1 MPDRRLFFGSA
12 AVAVVACGFAAWRFL
27 AAPPAPM
34 ANAPSPALAYC
45 PTALPVRPSAAVV
58 PSETGPGLAE
68 RSLGRADAPVTVI
81 EYFSLTCSH
90 CGAFH
95 RDTWPRVRRELV
107 ETGRVR
113 MVFRDFP
120 LDEISLRAHAVAR
133 SFPPDRYEPFI
144 SALFAT
150 QDRWAFARGV
160 DHKAEIG
167 KIAAMAGMSTD
178 TFNAAWA
185 DDALARAILEA
196 RQRGE
201 AEHQV
206 SATPTFI
213 IGTQKL
219 PGAISSQCFESAV
232 REATPQ

>member
-1 MPDRRLFFGSA
+1 MPDRRLLLAGSA
-12 AVAVVACGFAAWRFL
+12 AVVLAGGFAAWRWM
-27 AAPPAPM
+27 AAPTAPVATAPTTPPAP
-34 ANAPSPALAYC
+34 APAAPSAQPR
-45 PTALPVRPSAAVV
+45 PTTA
-58 PSETGPGLAE
+58 GGLDE
-68 RSLGRADAPVTVI
+68 RSLGRADAPVTAI

-95 RDTWPRVRRELV
+95 RDTWPRVKRELV

-120 LDEISLRAHAVAR
+120 LDQISLRAHAVAR
-133 SFPPDRYEPFI
+133 SFPADRYEPFV

-150 QDRWAFARGV
+150 QDRWAYARGV

-167 KIAAMAGMSTD
+167 KIAALAGMSAD

-185 DDALARAILEA
+185 DDGLARAILEA
-196 RQRGE
+196 RQKGE

-206 SATPTFI
+206 NATPTFI

-219 PGAISSQCFESAV
+219 PGAIPFERFEAAV
-232 REATPQ
+232 REATPR

>member
-1 MPDRRLFFGSA
+1 MPDRRLLLAGSA
-12 AVAVVACGFAAWRFL
+12 AVVLAGSFAAWRWL
-27 AAPPAPM
+27 AAPTAPVATAPTTPPPPAP
-34 ANAPSPALAYC
+34 AP
-45 PTALPVRPSAAVV
+45 PSAQPRPTTA
-58 PSETGPGLAE
+58 GGLDE
-68 RSLGRADAPVTVI
+68 RSLGRADAPVTAI

-95 RDTWPRVRRELV
+95 RDTWPRVKRELV

-133 SFPPDRYEPFI
+133 SFPADRYEPFV

-150 QDRWAFARGV
+150 QDRWAYARGV

-167 KIAAMAGMSTD
+167 KIAALAGMSAD
-178 TFNAAWA
+178 AFNAAWA

-196 RQRGE
+196 RQKGE
-201 AEHQV
+201 AEHQL

-219 PGAISSQCFESAV
+219 PGAIPFERFEAAV
-232 REATPQ
+232 REAPPR

>member
-1 MPDRRLFFGSA
+1 MPDRRLLLAGSA
-12 AVAVVACGFAAWRFL
+12 AVVLAGGFAAWRWM
-27 AAPPAPM
+27 AAPTAPVATAPTTPPAP
-34 ANAPSPALAYC
+34 APAP
-45 PTALPVRPSAAVV
+45 PSAQPRPTTA
-58 PSETGPGLAE
+58 GGLDE
-68 RSLGRADAPVTVI
+68 RSLGRADAPVTAI

-95 RDTWPRVRRELV
+95 RDTWPRVKRELV

-133 SFPPDRYEPFI
+133 SFPADRYEPFV

-150 QDRWAFARGV
+150 QDRWAYARGV

-167 KIAAMAGMSTD
+167 KIAALAGMSAD

-196 RQRGE
+196 RQKGE

-213 IGTQKL
+213 IGAQKL
-219 PGAISSQCFESAV
+219 PGAISFERFEAAV
-232 REATPQ
+232 REVTPR

>member
-1 MPDRRLFFGSA
+1 MPDRRLLLAGSA
-12 AVAVVACGFAAWRFL
+12 AVVLAGGFAAWRWL
-27 AAPPAPM
+27 AAPTAPVATAPTTPPPPAP
-34 ANAPSPALAYC
+34 PQPPAQ
-45 PTALPVRPSAAVV
+45 PRPVTA
-58 PSETGPGLAE
+58 GGLDE
-68 RSLGRADAPVTVI
+68 RSLGRADAPVTAI

-95 RDTWPRVRRELV
+95 RDTWPRVKRELV

-120 LDEISLRAHAVAR
+120 LDEIALRAHAVAR
-133 SFPPDRYEPFI
+133 SFPADRYEPFI

-150 QDRWAFARGV
+150 QDRWAYARGV

-167 KIAAMAGMSTD
+167 KIAALAGMSTEA
-178 TFNAAWA
+178 FNAAWA

-196 RQRGE
+196 RQKGE

-219 PGAISSQCFESAV
+219 PGAISFERFEAAV
-232 REATPQ
+232 REATPR

>member
-1 MPDRRLFFGSA
+1 MPDRRLLLAGSA
-12 AVAVVACGFAAWRFL
+12 AVVLAGGFAAWRWM
-27 AAPPAPM
+27 AAPTAPVATAPTTPPPPAP
-34 ANAPSPALAYC
+34 PQPPAQ
-45 PTALPVRPSAAVV
+45 PRPVTA
-58 PSETGPGLAE
+58 GGLDE
-68 RSLGRADAPVTVI
+68 RSLGRADAPVTAI

-95 RDTWPRVRRELV
+95 RDTWPRVKRELV

-120 LDEISLRAHAVAR
+120 LDEIALRAHAVAR
-133 SFPPDRYEPFI
+133 SFPADRYEPFI

-150 QDRWAFARGV
+150 QDRWAYARGV

-167 KIAAMAGMSTD
+167 KIAALAGMSTEA
-178 TFNAAWA
+178 FNAAWA

-196 RQRGE
+196 RQKGE

-219 PGAISSQCFESAV
+219 PGAISFERFEAAV
-232 REATPQ
+232 REATPR

>member
-1 MPDRRLFFGSA
+1 MPDRRLLLAGSA
-12 AVAVVACGFAAWRFL
+12 AVVLAGGFAAWRWM
-27 AAPPAPM
+27 AAPTAPVATAPTTPPAP
-34 ANAPSPALAYC
+34 APAP
-45 PTALPVRPSAAVV
+45 PSAQPRPTTA
-58 PSETGPGLAE
+58 GGLDE
-68 RSLGRADAPVTVI
+68 RSLGRADAPVTAI

-95 RDTWPRVRRELV
+95 RDTWPRVKRELV

-133 SFPPDRYEPFI
+133 SFPADRYEPFV

-150 QDRWAFARGV
+150 QDRWAYARGV

-167 KIAAMAGMSTD
+167 KIAAMAGMGAD
-178 TFNAAWA
+178 AFNAAWA

-196 RQRGE
+196 RQKGD

-213 IGTQKL
+213 VGTQKL
-219 PGAISSQCFESAV
+219 PGAIPFDRFEAAV
-232 REATPQ
+232 REATPR

>member
-1 MPDRRLFFGSA
+1 MPDRRLLLAGSA
-12 AVAVVACGFAAWRFL
+12 AVVLAGGFAAWRWM
-27 AAPPAPM
+27 AAPTAPVATAPTTPPAP
-34 ANAPSPALAYC
+34 APAAPSAQPR
-45 PTALPVRPSAAVV
+45 PTTA
-58 PSETGPGLAE
+58 GGLDE
-68 RSLGRADAPVTVI
+68 RSLGRADAPVTAI

-95 RDTWPRVRRELV
+95 RDTWPRVKRELV
-107 ETGRVR
+107 DTGRVR

-133 SFPPDRYEPFI
+133 SFPADRYEPFV

-150 QDRWAFARGV
+150 QDRWAYARGV

-167 KIAAMAGMSTD
+167 KIAALAGMSAD
-178 TFNAAWA
+178 TFNAAWT

-196 RQRGE
+196 RQKGE

-213 IGTQKL
+213 IGAQKL
-219 PGAISSQCFESAV
+219 PGAISFERFEAAV
-232 REATPQ
+232 REAPPR

>member
-1 MPDRRLFFGSA
+1 MPDRRLLLAGSA
-12 AVAVVACGFAAWRFL
+12 AVVLAGSFAAWRWL
-27 AAPPAPM
+27 AAPTAPVATAPTTPPPPAP
-34 ANAPSPALAYC
+34 AP
-45 PTALPVRPSAAVV
+45 PSAQPRPTTA
-58 PSETGPGLAE
+58 GGLDE
-68 RSLGRADAPVTVI
+68 RSLGRADAPVTAI

-95 RDTWPRVRRELV
+95 RDTWPRVKRELV

-133 SFPPDRYEPFI
+133 SFPADRYEPFV

-150 QDRWAFARGV
+150 QDRWAYARGV

-167 KIAAMAGMSTD
+167 KIAALAGMSAD
-178 TFNAAWA
+178 AFNAAWA

-196 RQRGE
+196 RQKGE

-219 PGAISSQCFESAV
+219 PGAIPFERFEAAV
-232 REATPQ
+232 REAPPR

>member
-1 MPDRRLFFGSA
+1 
-12 AVAVVACGFAAWRFL
+12 
-27 AAPPAPM
+27 
-34 ANAPSPALAYC
+34 
-45 PTALPVRPSAAVV
+45 
-58 PSETGPGLAE
+58 LAE
-68 RSLGRADAPVTVI
+68 RSLGRADAPVTAI
-81 EYFSLTCSH
+81 EYFSLTCGH

-95 RDTWPRVRRELV
+95 RDTWPQVRRELV
-107 ETGRVR
+107 DTGRVR

-120 LDEISLRAHAVAR
+120 LDQVSLRAHAVAR
-133 SFPPDRYEPFI
+133 SFPPERYEPFI

-150 QDRWAFARGV
+150 QDRWAYARGV

-178 TFNAAWA
+178 AFNAAWA

-206 SATPTFI
+206 NATPTFI

-219 PGAISSQCFESAV
+219 PGAISFERFEAAV
-232 REATPQ
+232 REAMPR

>member
-1 MPDRRLFFGSA
+1 MLDRRTLFLLPPA
-12 AVAVVACGFAAWRFL
+12 LLL
-27 AAPPAPM
+27 AAP
-34 ANAPSPALAYC
+34 ALHAQTDD
-45 PTALPVRPSAAVV
+45 PR
-58 PSETGPGLAE
+58 LAE
-68 RSLGRADAPVTVI
+68 RSLGRADAPVTAI

-95 RDTWPRVRRELV
+95 RDTWPRVKRELV

-120 LDEISLRAHAVAR
+120 LDEIALRAHAVAR
-133 SFPPDRYEPFI
+133 SFPGDRYEPFI

-150 QDRWAFARGV
+150 QDRWAYARGV

-167 KIAAMAGMSTD
+167 KIAALAGMSTEA
-178 TFNAAWA
+178 FNAAWA

-196 RQRGE
+196 RQKGE

-219 PGAISSQCFESAV
+219 PGAISFERFEAAV
-232 REATPQ
+232 REATPR

>member
-1 MPDRRLFFGSA
+1 MPDRRLLLAGSA
-12 AVAVVACGFAAWRFL
+12 AVVLAGGFAAWRWM
-27 AAPPAPM
+27 AAPTAPVATAPTTPPPPAP
-34 ANAPSPALAYC
+34 PQPPAQ
-45 PTALPVRPSAAVV
+45 PRPVTA
-58 PSETGPGLAE
+58 GGLDE
-68 RSLGRADAPVTVI
+68 RSLGRADAPVTAI

-95 RDTWPRVRRELV
+95 RDTWPRVKRELV

-120 LDEISLRAHAVAR
+120 LDQISLRAHAVAR
-133 SFPPDRYEPFI
+133 SFPPERYEPFI

-150 QDRWAFARGV
+150 QDRWAYARGV

-167 KIAAMAGMSTD
+167 KIAAMAGMGAEA
-178 TFNAAWA
+178 FNAAWA

-196 RQRGE
+196 RQKGE

-219 PGAISSQCFESAV
+219 PGAIPFERFEAAV
-232 REATPQ
+232 REATPR

>member
-1 MPDRRLFFGSA
+1 MPDRRLLLAGSA
-12 AVAVVACGFAAWRFL
+12 AVVLAGSFAAWRWL
-27 AAPPAPM
+27 AAPTAPVATAPTTPPPPAP
-34 ANAPSPALAYC
+34 AQ
-45 PTALPVRPSAAVV
+45 PSAQPRPVT
-58 PSETGPGLAE
+58 TGGLDE
-68 RSLGRADAPVTVI
+68 RSLGRADAPVTAI

-95 RDTWPRVRRELV
+95 RDTWPRVKRELV

-120 LDEISLRAHAVAR
+120 LDEIALRAHAVAR
-133 SFPPDRYEPFI
+133 SFPADRYEPFI

-150 QDRWAFARGV
+150 QDRWAYARGV

-167 KIAAMAGMSTD
+167 KIAALAGMSTEA
-178 TFNAAWA
+178 FNAAWA

-196 RQRGE
+196 RQKGE

-219 PGAISSQCFESAV
+219 PGAVSFERFEAAV
-232 REATPQ
+232 REATPR

>member
-1 MPDRRLFFGSA
+1 MPDRRLLLGGA
-12 AVAVVACGFAAWRFL
+12 AVVVLGGGFAAWRWL
-27 AAPPAPM
+27 AAPPSPVAT
-34 ANAPSPALAYC
+34 APSPAPA
-45 PTALPVRPSAAVV
+45 PTQPPAPQPRPATA
-58 PSETGPGLAE
+58 GGLEE
-68 RSLGRADAPVTVI
+68 RSLGRADAPVTAI

-95 RDTWPRVRRELV
+95 RDTWPRVKRELV
-107 ETGRVR
+107 EAGRVR

-120 LDEISLRAHAVAR
+120 LDEIALRAHAVAR

-150 QDRWAFARGV
+150 QDRWAYARGV
-160 DHKAEIG
+160 DHKAEIA
-167 KIAAMAGMSTD
+167 KIAALAGMGAD
-178 TFNAAWA
+178 AFNAAWA

-196 RQRGE
+196 RQKGE

-219 PGAISSQCFESAV
+219 PGAIPFDRFEAAL
-232 REATPQ
+232 REATPR

>member
-1 MPDRRLFFGSA
+1 MPDRRLLLAGSA
-12 AVAVVACGFAAWRFL
+12 AVVLAGSFAAWRWL
-27 AAPPAPM
+27 AAPTAPVATAPTTPPPPAP
-34 ANAPSPALAYC
+34 AQ
-45 PTALPVRPSAAVV
+45 PSAQPRPVT
-58 PSETGPGLAE
+58 TGGLDE
-68 RSLGRADAPVTVI
+68 RSLGRADAPVTAI

-95 RDTWPRVRRELV
+95 RDTWPRVKRELV

-120 LDEISLRAHAVAR
+120 LDEIALRAHAVAR
-133 SFPPDRYEPFI
+133 SFPADRYEPFI

-150 QDRWAFARGV
+150 QDRWAYARGV

-167 KIAAMAGMSTD
+167 KIAALAGMSAD
-178 TFNAAWA
+178 AFNAAWA
-185 DDALARAILEA
+185 DDDLARGILEA

-219 PGAISSQCFESAV
+219 PGAISFERFEAAV
-232 REATPQ
+232 REATPR

>member
-1 MPDRRLFFGSA
+1 MPDRRLLLAGSA
-12 AVAVVACGFAAWRFL
+12 AVVLAGSFAAWRWL
-27 AAPPAPM
+27 AAPTAPVATAPTTPPPPAP
-34 ANAPSPALAYC
+34 AQ
-45 PTALPVRPSAAVV
+45 PSAQPRPVT
-58 PSETGPGLAE
+58 TGGLDE
-68 RSLGRADAPVTVI
+68 RSLGRADAPVTAI

-95 RDTWPRVRRELV
+95 RDTWPRVKRELV

-133 SFPPDRYEPFI
+133 SFPADRYEPFV

-150 QDRWAFARGV
+150 QDRWAYARGV

-167 KIAAMAGMSTD
+167 KIAAIAGMSTEA
-178 TFNAAWA
+178 FNAAWA
-185 DDALARAILEA
+185 DDDLARAILEA
-196 RQRGE
+196 RQKGE

-219 PGAISSQCFESAV
+219 PGAIPFERFEAAV
-232 REATPQ
+232 REATPR

>member
-1 MPDRRLFFGSA
+1 LD
-12 AVAVVACGFAAWRFL
+12 
-27 AAPPAPM
+27 
-34 ANAPSPALAYC
+34 
-45 PTALPVRPSAAVV
+45 
-58 PSETGPGLAE
+58 E
-68 RSLGRADAPVTVI
+68 RSLGRADAPVTAI

-133 SFPPDRYEPFI
+133 SFPADRYEPFI

-150 QDRWAFARGV
+150 QDRWAYARGV

-167 KIAAMAGMSTD
+167 KIAAMAGMSAD
-178 TFNAAWA
+178 AFNAAWA
-185 DDALARAILEA
+185 DDGLARAILEA
-196 RQRGE
+196 RQKGE

-213 IGTQKL
+213 IGAQKL
-219 PGAISSQCFESAV
+219 PGAISFERFEAAV
-232 REATPQ
+232 REATPR

>member
-1 MPDRRLFFGSA
+1 MPDRRLLLAGSA
-12 AVAVVACGFAAWRFL
+12 AVVLAGGFAAWRWM
-27 AAPPAPM
+27 AAPTAPVATALITPPTPAP
-34 ANAPSPALAYC
+34 AAPSAQPS
-45 PTALPVRPSAAVV
+45 PTTA
-58 PSETGPGLAE
+58 GGLDE
-68 RSLGRADAPVTVI
+68 RSLGRADAPVTAI

-95 RDTWPRVRRELV
+95 RDTWPRVKRELV

-120 LDEISLRAHAVAR
+120 LDEISLRAHVVAR
-133 SFPPDRYEPFI
+133 SFPADRYEPFV

-150 QDRWAFARGV
+150 QDRWAYARGV

-167 KIAAMAGMSTD
+167 KIAALAGMSAD
-178 TFNAAWA
+178 TFNTAWA
-185 DDALARAILEA
+185 DDALARGILEA
-196 RQRGE
+196 RQKGE

-219 PGAISSQCFESAV
+219 PGAIPFERFEAAV
-232 REATPQ
+232 QEAPPR

>member
-1 MPDRRLFFGSA
+1 LD
-12 AVAVVACGFAAWRFL
+12 
-27 AAPPAPM
+27 
-34 ANAPSPALAYC
+34 
-45 PTALPVRPSAAVV
+45 
-58 PSETGPGLAE
+58 E
-68 RSLGRADAPVTVI
+68 RSLGRADAPVTAI

-133 SFPPDRYEPFI
+133 SFPADRYEPFI

-150 QDRWAFARGV
+150 QDRWAYARGV
-160 DHKAEIG
+160 DHKAEIS

-185 DDALARAILEA
+185 DDGLARAILEA
-196 RQRGE
+196 RQKGE

-213 IGTQKL
+213 IGAQKL
-219 PGAISSQCFESAV
+219 PGAISFERFEAAV
-232 REATPQ
+232 REATPR

>member
-1 MPDRRLFFGSA
+1 MPDRRLLLAGSA
-12 AVAVVACGFAAWRFL
+12 AVVLAGGFAAWRWL
-27 AAPPAPM
+27 AAPTAPVATAPTTPPPPAP
-34 ANAPSPALAYC
+34 PQPPAQ
-45 PTALPVRPSAAVV
+45 PRPVTA
-58 PSETGPGLAE
+58 GGLDE
-68 RSLGRADAPVTVI
+68 RSLGRADAPVTAI

-95 RDTWPRVRRELV
+95 RDTWPRVKRELV

-133 SFPPDRYEPFI
+133 SFPADRYEPFI

-150 QDRWAFARGV
+150 QDRWAYARGV

-167 KIAAMAGMSTD
+167 KIAALAGMSTEA
-178 TFNAAWA
+178 FNAAWA

-196 RQRGE
+196 RQKGE

-213 IGTQKL
+213 IGSQKL
-219 PGAISSQCFESAV
+219 PGAISFERFEAAV
-232 REATPQ
+232 REATPR

>member
-1 MPDRRLFFGSA
+1 MPDRRLLLAGSA
-12 AVAVVACGFAAWRFL
+12 AVVLAGGFAAWRWM
-27 AAPPAPM
+27 AAPTAPVATAPTTPPPPAP
-34 ANAPSPALAYC
+34 PQPPAQ
-45 PTALPVRPSAAVV
+45 PRPVTA
-58 PSETGPGLAE
+58 GGLDE

-95 RDTWPRVRRELV
+95 RDTWPRVKRELV

-120 LDEISLRAHAVAR
+120 LDEIALRAHAVAR
-133 SFPPDRYEPFI
+133 SFPADRYEPFI

-150 QDRWAFARGV
+150 QDRWAYARGV

-219 PGAISSQCFESAV
+219 PGAISFERFEAAV
-232 REATPQ
+232 REATPR

>member
-1 MPDRRLFFGSA
+1 MPDRRLLLGGA
-12 AVAVVACGFAAWRFL
+12 AIVVLGGGFAAWRWL
-27 AAPPAPM
+27 AAPPAPVVT
-34 ANAPSPALAYC
+34 APAPAPAPAQPPAQPRLA
-45 PTALPVRPSAAVV
+45 SAA
-58 PSETGPGLAE
+58 GGLDE
-68 RSLGRADAPVTVI
+68 RSLGPADAPVTAI

-95 RDTWPRVRRELV
+95 RDTWPRVKRELV

-120 LDEISLRAHAVAR
+120 LDEIALRAHAVAR

-150 QDRWAFARGV
+150 QDRWAYTRGV
-160 DHKAEIG
+160 DHKAEIA
-167 KIAAMAGMSTD
+167 KIAALAGMGAD
-178 TFNAAWA
+178 AFNAAWA

-196 RQRGE
+196 RQKGE

-219 PGAISSQCFESAV
+219 PGAISFERFEAAV
-232 REATPQ
+232 REATPR

>member
-1 MPDRRLFFGSA
+1 MPDRRLLLGGL
-12 AVAVVACGFAAWRFL
+12 AVAVLGGGFVASRWL
-27 AAPPAPM
+27 AAPPAPIATAPTPTPPPAPAPAQPAVPPR
-34 ANAPSPALAYC
+34 AN
-45 PTALPVRPSAAVV
+45 TA
-58 PSETGPGLAE
+58 GGLDE
-68 RSLGRADAPVTVI
+68 RSLGRADAPVTAI

-95 RDTWPRVRRELV
+95 RDTWPRVKRELV

-133 SFPPDRYEPFI
+133 SFPADRYEPFI

-150 QDRWAFARGV
+150 QDRWAYARGV
-160 DHKAEIG
+160 DHKSEIG

-196 RQRGE
+196 RQKGE

-213 IGTQKL
+213 IGAQKL
-219 PGAISSQCFESAV
+219 PGAISFDRFEAAV
-232 REATPQ
+232 REATPR

>member
-1 MPDRRLFFGSA
+1 MPDRRLLLAGSA
-12 AVAVVACGFAAWRFL
+12 AVVLAGGFAAWRWL
-27 AAPPAPM
+27 AAPTAPVATAPTTPPPPAP
-34 ANAPSPALAYC
+34 PQPPAQ
-45 PTALPVRPSAAVV
+45 PRPVTA
-58 PSETGPGLAE
+58 GGLDE
-68 RSLGRADAPVTVI
+68 RSLGRADAPVTAI

-95 RDTWPRVRRELV
+95 RDTWPRVKRELV

-120 LDEISLRAHAVAR
+120 LDEIALRAHAVAR
-133 SFPPDRYEPFI
+133 SFPADRYEPFI
-144 SALFAT
+144 SALFAA
-150 QDRWAFARGV
+150 QDRWAYARGV

-167 KIAAMAGMSTD
+167 KIAALAGMSAD

-185 DDALARAILEA
+185 DDDLARGILEA

-219 PGAISSQCFESAV
+219 PGAISFERFEAAV
-232 REATPQ
+232 REATPR

>member
-1 MPDRRLFFGSA
+1 MPDRRLLLAGSA
-12 AVAVVACGFAAWRFL
+12 AVVLAGGFAAWRWL
-27 AAPPAPM
+27 AAPTAPVATAPTTPPPPAP
-34 ANAPSPALAYC
+34 PQPLAQ
-45 PTALPVRPSAAVV
+45 PRPVTA
-58 PSETGPGLAE
+58 GGLDE
-68 RSLGRADAPVTVI
+68 RSLGRTDAPVTAI

-95 RDTWPRVRRELV
+95 RDTWPRVKRELV

-133 SFPPDRYEPFI
+133 SFPADRYEPFI

-150 QDRWAFARGV
+150 QDRWAYARGV

-167 KIAAMAGMSTD
+167 KIAALAGMSTEA
-178 TFNAAWA
+178 FNAAWA

-196 RQRGE
+196 RQKGE

-219 PGAISSQCFESAV
+219 PGAISFERFEAAV
-232 REATPQ
+232 REATPR

>member
-1 MPDRRLFFGSA
+1 MPDRRLLLAGSA
-12 AVAVVACGFAAWRFL
+12 AVVLAGGFAAWRWM
-27 AAPPAPM
+27 AAPTAPVATAPTTPPPPAP
-34 ANAPSPALAYC
+34 PQPPAQ
-45 PTALPVRPSAAVV
+45 PRPVTA
-58 PSETGPGLAE
+58 GGLDE
-68 RSLGRADAPVTVI
+68 RSLGRADAPVTAI

-95 RDTWPRVRRELV
+95 RDTWPRVKRELV

-133 SFPPDRYEPFI
+133 SFPADRYEPFI

-150 QDRWAFARGV
+150 QDRWAYARGV

-167 KIAAMAGMSTD
+167 KIAALAGMSTEA
-178 TFNAAWA
+178 FNAAWA

-196 RQRGE
+196 RQKGE

-219 PGAISSQCFESAV
+219 PGAISFERFEAAV
-232 REATPQ
+232 REATPR

>member
-1 MPDRRLFFGSA
+1 MPDRRLLLGGL
-12 AVAVVACGFAAWRFL
+12 AVVVLGGGFLASRWL
-27 AAPPAPM
+27 AAPPAPV
-34 ANAPSPALAYC
+34 ATAPTPPPAPAQ
-45 PTALPVRPSAAVV
+45 PVAPARPATA
-58 PSETGPGLAE
+58 GGLDE
-68 RSLGRADAPVTVI
+68 RSLGRADAPVTAI

-95 RDTWPRVRRELV
+95 RDTWPRVKRELV
-107 ETGRVR
+107 EAGRVR

-167 KIAAMAGMSTD
+167 KIAALAGMGAD
-178 TFNAAWA
+178 AFNAAWA

-196 RQRGE
+196 RQKGE
-201 AEHQV
+201 TEHQV
-206 SATPTFI
+206 NATPTFI

-219 PGAISSQCFESAV
+219 PGAISFERFEAAV
-232 REATPQ
+232 REATPR

>member
-1 MPDRRLFFGSA
+1 
-12 AVAVVACGFAAWRFL
+12 
-27 AAPPAPM
+27 
-34 ANAPSPALAYC
+34 
-45 PTALPVRPSAAVV
+45 
-58 PSETGPGLAE
+58 
-68 RSLGRADAPVTVI
+68 LGRADAPVTAI

-95 RDTWPRVRRELV
+95 RDIWPRVKRELV
-107 ETGRVR
+107 EAGRVR

-120 LDEISLRAHAVAR
+120 LDQVSLRAHAVAR
-133 SFPPDRYEPFI
+133 SFPAERYEPFV
-144 SALFAT
+144 SALFAA
-150 QDRWAFARGV
+150 QDRWAYARGV

-167 KIAAMAGMSTD
+167 KIAAMAGMGAD
-178 TFNAAWA
+178 AFNAAWA

-196 RQRGE
+196 RQKGE

-219 PGAISSQCFESAV
+219 PGAIPFDRFEAAV
-232 REATPQ
+232 REATPR

>member
-1 MPDRRLFFGSA
+1 MPDRRLLLAGSA
-12 AVAVVACGFAAWRFL
+12 AVVLAGGFAAWRWM
-27 AAPPAPM
+27 AAPTAPVATAPTTPPPPAP
-34 ANAPSPALAYC
+34 PQPPAQ
-45 PTALPVRPSAAVV
+45 PRPVTA
-58 PSETGPGLAE
+58 GGLDE
-68 RSLGRADAPVTVI
+68 RSLGRADAPVTAI

-95 RDTWPRVRRELV
+95 RDTWPRVKRELV

-120 LDEISLRAHAVAR
+120 LDQISLRAHAVAR
-133 SFPPDRYEPFI
+133 SFPPERYEPFI

-150 QDRWAFARGV
+150 QDRWAYARGV

-167 KIAAMAGMSTD
+167 KIAALAGMSTEA
-178 TFNAAWA
+178 FNAAWA

-196 RQRGE
+196 RQKGE

-219 PGAISSQCFESAV
+219 PGAISFERFEAAV
-232 REATPQ
+232 REATPR